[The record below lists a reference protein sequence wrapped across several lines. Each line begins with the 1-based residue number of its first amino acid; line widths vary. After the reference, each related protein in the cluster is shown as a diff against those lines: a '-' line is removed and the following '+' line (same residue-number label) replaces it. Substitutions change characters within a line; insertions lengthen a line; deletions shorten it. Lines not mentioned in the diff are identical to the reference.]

1 MTDAY
6 TTFIEDY
13 MQRKPNCKKIDAL
26 EAARRDPRV
35 NLELMYCPL
44 RQEQEGYDSK
54 LIKSWKDLF
63 LDHMLD
69 HSEWEQDKRKVLN
82 HNNQLEAKVKKLEA
96 QVEEL
101 KKLKEQTEEQ
111 TMAKLFKKMLA

>member
-6 TTFIEDY
+6 NTFIEDY
-13 MQRKPNCKKIDAL
+13 KRKHPKRKLIDAV

-35 NLELMYCPL
+35 TLELRYCPL
-44 RQEQEGYDSK
+44 RQEQEGYDPK
-54 LIKSWKDLF
+54 IIKSWKDLF

-69 HSEWEQDKRKVLN
+69 HSGWEKDKRKVLDDN
-82 HNNQLEAKVKKLEA
+82 KELEAKVKQLEA
-96 QVEEL
+96 EVEEL

-111 TMAKLFKKMLA
+111 TLAKLFKKMLA